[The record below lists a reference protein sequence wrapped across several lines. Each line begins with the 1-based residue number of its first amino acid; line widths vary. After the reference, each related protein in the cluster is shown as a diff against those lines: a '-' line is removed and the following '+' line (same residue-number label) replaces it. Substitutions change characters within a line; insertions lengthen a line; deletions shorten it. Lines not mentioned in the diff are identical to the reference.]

1 RAPLLPPARGAGR
14 GAGST
19 DGRLLPLPGRRPRHQ
34 GARRADGPG
43 RGPRG
48 SPRRGWLARAALAA
62 PADGP
67 RHPGALH
74 RAVGTALSPADGTEL
89 RGRGGGGALR
99 RMVLPGEARL
109 AAGRVRRQPRPL
121 PAVDPL
127 PDPGFLVVVA
137 RPGSAGA
144 G

>member
-1 RAPLLPPARGAGR
+1 RAAGR
-14 GAGST
+14 GAGPT
-19 DGRLLPLPGRRPRHQ
+19 AGRLLPLPGRRTRHQ

-48 SPRRGWLARAALAA
+48 RARRGWLARGGLAP

-67 RHPGALH
+67 RQPGPLH
-74 RAVGTALSPADGTEL
+74 RAVGPALSPADRAEL

-109 AAGRVRRQPRPL
+109 AAGRVWGQTWPLSSVGPL
-121 PAVDPL
+121 PFPR
-127 PDPGFLVVVA
+127 G
-137 RPGSAGA
+137 RGG
-144 G
+144 